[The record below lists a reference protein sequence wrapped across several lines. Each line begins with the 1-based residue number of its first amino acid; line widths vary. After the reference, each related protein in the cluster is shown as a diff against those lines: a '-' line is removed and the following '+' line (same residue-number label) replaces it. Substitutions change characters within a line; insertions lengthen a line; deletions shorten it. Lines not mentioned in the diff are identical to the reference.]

1 MGTSRAVEVQE
12 MRKTIYIG
20 NTEYTR
26 EVLLIENQLLQEL
39 QRVALQDQSS
49 LSEAIN
55 KLLSKAIKDEQ

>member
-1 MGTSRAVEVQE
+1 MATSRAVEAQE

-26 EVLLIENQLLQEL
+26 EVLLIENRLLQEL

-49 LSEAIN
+49 LSEAVN
-55 KLLSKAIKDEQ
+55 KVLSKALQQR